1 MVEIVSWFGVGIIA
15 LFAVVG
21 FTGVVATSV
30 LSGVRVLRGQAVP
43 AEAPGASESPRYASA
58 A

>member
-1 MVEIVSWFGVGIIA
+1 MVEIVSWFGVAVIA

-21 FTGVVATSV
+21 IVGVLGTSV
-30 LSGVRVLRGQAVP
+30 LTVVRATRRTPVRVDAH
-43 AEAPGASESPRYASA
+43 EAPHLASA

>member
-1 MVEIVSWFGVGIIA
+1 MIDFVSWAAVAIIA

-21 FTGVVATSV
+21 FAGVVATSV
-30 LSGVRVLRGQAVP
+30 LTAVRALRPP
-43 AEAPGASESPRYASA
+43 ASVEPVEVRERVA

>member
-1 MVEIVSWFGVGIIA
+1 MVEFVSWIGVAVIA

-21 FTGVVATSV
+21 FAGVVATSV
-30 LSGVRVLRGQAVP
+30 LTVVRSLRHRELPLDA
-43 AEAPGASESPRYASA
+43 AETPRYISA

>member
-1 MVEIVSWFGVGIIA
+1 MVEFVSWVGVAIIA

-21 FTGVVATSV
+21 FTGVVVTSV
-30 LSGVRVLRGQAVP
+30 LTALRALHRQVP
-43 AEAPGASESPRYASA
+43 AERVEVREQIA

>member
-1 MVEIVSWFGVGIIA
+1 MIEIVSWMGVGIIA

-21 FTGVVATSV
+21 FTGVVATT
-30 LSGVRVLRGQAVP
+30 LMTGFRALRGHAVP
-43 AEAPGASESPRYASA
+43 VEATEAPRYASA

>member
-1 MVEIVSWFGVGIIA
+1 MVEFVSWVGVAIIA

-21 FTGVVATSV
+21 FTGVVATS
-30 LSGVRVLRGQAVP
+30 LMTAYRALRHR
-43 AEAPGASESPRYASA
+43 EAPHFISA

>member
-1 MVEIVSWFGVGIIA
+1 MVEIVSWIGVAVIA

-21 FTGVVATSV
+21 FTGVVVTTFLTA
-30 LSGVRVLRGQAVP
+30 VRSLRHRAVTV
-43 AEAPGASESPRYASA
+43 EAADAPRYASA

>member
-1 MVEIVSWFGVGIIA
+1 MVEFVSWFGVAVIG

-21 FTGVVATSV
+21 FTGVVVTSV
-30 LSGVRVLRGQAVP
+30 LTVVRALRRRP
-43 AEAPGASESPRYASA
+43 ATKPVEVFDRVA

>member
-1 MVEIVSWFGVGIIA
+1 MVDFVSWAGVVVIA

-21 FTGVVATSV
+21 FTGVVVTSV
-30 LSGVRVLRGQAVP
+30 LTAVRALRRPSAPVEQVAVR
-43 AEAPGASESPRYASA
+43 ERVA

>member
-1 MVEIVSWFGVGIIA
+1 MVEIVSWIGVAFIA

-30 LSGVRVLRGQAVP
+30 LTAVRTLRPRVA
-43 AEAPGASESPRYASA
+43 AERIEVREQIA

>member
-1 MVEIVSWFGVGIIA
+1 MVDFVSWAGVVVIA

-21 FTGVVATSV
+21 FTGVVVTSV
-30 LSGVRVLRGQAVP
+30 LTVVRALRRP
-43 AEAPGASESPRYASA
+43 APVEQVEVRERVA

>member
-1 MVEIVSWFGVGIIA
+1 MVEFVSWIGVAIIA

-30 LSGVRVLRGQAVP
+30 VTAVRTMHRHVP
-43 AEAPGASESPRYASA
+43 AERVEVREQIA

>member
-1 MVEIVSWFGVGIIA
+1 MVEIVSWIGVAVIA

-30 LSGVRVLRGQAVP
+30 LTAVRSLRHR
-43 AEAPGASESPRYASA
+43 EAPVA
-58 A
+58 AAVEAPSYIHAA

>member
-1 MVEIVSWFGVGIIA
+1 MVEIVSWIGVAIIA

-30 LSGVRVLRGQAVP
+30 LTAVRAVQALRGHEVP
-43 AEAPGASESPRYASA
+43 VAAEAPSYVSA

>member
-1 MVEIVSWFGVGIIA
+1 MVEFVSWIGVAVIA

-30 LSGVRVLRGQAVP
+30 LTVVRALRRTAP
-43 AEAPGASESPRYASA
+43 AEPVDVRHGVA

>member
-1 MVEIVSWFGVGIIA
+1 MVEFVSWVGVAIIA

-21 FTGVVATSV
+21 FTGVVVTS
-30 LSGVRVLRGQAVP
+30 LISAFRALRHREAS
-43 AEAPGASESPRYASA
+43 AEAAETPRYASA

>member
-1 MVEIVSWFGVGIIA
+1 MVEIVSWFGVAVIA

-21 FTGVVATSV
+21 FTGVVVTSV
-30 LSGVRVLRGQAVP
+30 LTAVRALRRPAVV
-43 AEAPGASESPRYASA
+43 EHVEQRHRVA